1 MLLFLFEN
9 HSGLKQCALA
19 FFSSDY
25 DFFHRKGFLESL
37 LNNICPKCMS
47 VYVWVCLEE
56 GGRGRGSG
64 ADVQGV
70 GLI

>member
-9 HSGLKQCALA
+9 HSGLKQCALT

-25 DFFHRKGFLESL
+25 DFFHRKGFLESI

-64 ADVQGV
+64 ADVQV
-70 GLI
+70 AGLI